1 MGIMGWGFLVLA
13 IVVVMVLLR
22 RGISVYQQRNQRAEA
37 ITRMQHT
44 DPELGDLQQD
54 TAALDLLDDYDD
66 QPAPAPLAD
75 DLFAEQ
81 STSTEAVEEKLIVL
95 YVVAQSGQFFTGKD
109 IQQAMQ
115 QVGLCYGDMNIYH
128 AYPHGSNAGNSL
140 FSVANVVEPGT
151 FDEDAMDGF
160 SSPGLSLFL
169 QMPCLMD
176 ELKVFDQMVATARRL
191 AECLHGEV
199 LDDHRSAFLQQTH
212 DHLRDEVVAYRLR
225 LASSHL

>member
-1 MGIMGWGFLVLA
+1 MGVMGWGFFVLAA
-13 IVVVMVLLR
+13 IVVIVLLR
-22 RGISVYQQRNQRAEA
+22 RGMLAYQERNQRAEA
-37 ITRMQHT
+37 IARMRHT
-44 DPELGDLQQD
+44 DPALGDLQQEED
-54 TAALDLLDDYDD
+54 ELDLLDDYDD
-66 QPAPAPLAD
+66 QVAPAPLSD
-75 DLFAEQ
+75 DLFTEQ
-81 STSTEAVEEKLIVL
+81 DMPATAQEEKLIVL

-115 QVGLCYGDMNIYH
+115 QTGLCYGDMNIYH
-128 AYPHGSNAGNSL
+128 AYPHGTSAGNSL

-151 FDEDAMDGF
+151 FDIDTMDKF
-160 SSPGLSLFL
+160 STPGLSLFL

-176 ELKVFDQMVATARRL
+176 ELKVFDQMVVAARKL

-225 LASSHL
+225 LM